1 MHIWHDKVTQGE
13 SVVDLLQW
21 MPVFTLD
28 VLGKTVFSYDFNAIN
43 AANDENLQALRYIL
57 QAFESKIT
65 IFFIIVRCIRTHFA
79 IILIRSQV
87 EAITR
92 MQVNKKFH
100 RQCDK
105 LHDFIAGIMEQKK
118 NNPSNPSKH
127 AYVDIVDTMIR
138 AGFTTE
144 EVSYSSFVN

>member
-43 AANDENLQALRYIL
+43 AANDENLQALRYVL

-65 IFFIIVRCIRTHFA
+65 IFFIIVRRRKT
-79 IILIRSQV
+79 L
-87 EAITR
+87 
-92 MQVNKKFH
+92 
-100 RQCDK
+100 
-105 LHDFIAGIMEQKK
+105 LL
-118 NNPSNPSKH
+118 
-127 AYVDIVDTMIR
+127 
-138 AGFTTE
+138 
-144 EVSYSSFVN
+144 

>member
-1 MHIWHDKVTQGE
+1 V
-13 SVVDLLQW
+13 
-21 MPVFTLD
+21 
-28 VLGKTVFSYDFNAIN
+28 
-43 AANDENLQALRYIL
+43 
-57 QAFESKIT
+57 
-65 IFFIIVRCIRTHFA
+65 
-79 IILIRSQV
+79 IILIIDQV

-92 MQVNKKFH
+92 MQVNKTFH

-118 NNPSNPSKH
+118 NNPANPSKH

-144 EVSYSSFVN
+144 EVRYSSFVN